1 MLSVQSNY
9 RVRVVTSLLPKK
21 LVFCALLRH
30 LRAEKGMHPDQD
42 NLTLHVVLQ
51 ESTPITGAVRVY
63 AVGST
68 QTPAQFKL
76 LNSGRGAKM
85 SVRK

>member
-1 MLSVQSNY
+1 
-9 RVRVVTSLLPKK
+9 
-21 LVFCALLRH
+21 
-30 LRAEKGMHPDQD
+30 MHPDQD
-42 NLTLHVVLQ
+42 NLILHVVLQ

-68 QTPAQFKL
+68 QTPAQLKL